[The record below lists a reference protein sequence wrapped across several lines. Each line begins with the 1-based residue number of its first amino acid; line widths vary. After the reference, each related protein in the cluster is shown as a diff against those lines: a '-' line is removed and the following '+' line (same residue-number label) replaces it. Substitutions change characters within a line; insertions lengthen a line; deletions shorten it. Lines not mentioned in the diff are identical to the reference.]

1 MPRRSAA
8 ILVVLAAA
16 VPAAADDN
24 LFRLIPKQ
32 ATFVWVV
39 EKPRAVFNAVAAIPQ
54 LEAARQIPQ
63 VRALY
68 EMAGAKRL
76 LQLLAHV
83 EAELGAKW
91 PELIDK
97 VAGGGVAL
105 AFDILKEPA
114 PTLLVVRGTDA
125 AVSDK
130 ALSLLV
136 KLIEDDGQTKV
147 IRSSRRGVDVI
158 GLDNDLSLA
167 RVGSVVYVANKPEI
181 LDAALAL
188 AKTNTRP
195 DSVETKPTVAV
206 AKAAAGPEP
215 LAWAWLD
222 FAAVK
227 QTQKAKDFFDNTRK
241 DLFQTVAFGATA
253 DALRRSE
260 YVAAVLTRTATGFRF
275 ALTLPAKRPDLPK
288 DLEFHVP
295 PVGERGTLPLLE
307 PPDVVY
313 SQSFHLDLGKLWADR
328 KSIVNPDV
336 LKQIEKA
343 EKDVSRFLPG
353 TTLGTLL
360 QQSGP
365 YHRLVFAQ
373 TGENLYAVEPGQPIP
388 IPAYV
393 VNVRDPKFAESLDA
407 ILRGAA
413 LLAGNQLGGLKQ
425 SDVEID
431 GIKVNVYRINEKP
444 TSAVADPNGIRF
456 NFAPCY
462 ATVGDSFVVAGSP
475 GMLKALIPEL
485 MKPSAAGHPAVW
497 RNKLYAAGGAAFLAA
512 HPEPAITETILGQGV
527 GLAEAKKQ
535 VADLTRWLATLGTAG
550 VEIEHGADAVTIAAE
565 WKLK

>member
-1 MPRRSAA
+1 MLRRSAA
-8 ILVVLAAA
+8 ILVLLAAA
-16 VPAAADDN
+16 VPAAADEN
-24 LFRLIPKQ
+24 LLRLVPKQ

-39 EKPRAVFNAVAAIPQ
+39 EKPRAVVDAVAAIPQ
-54 LEAARQIPQ
+54 LEAARQFPQ

-68 EMAGAKRL
+68 ETAGAKRFL
-76 LQLLAHV
+76 KLLAHL

-105 AFDILKEPA
+105 AFDVLKEPA

-125 AVSDK
+125 SVSNK
-130 ALSLLV
+130 TLSLLV
-136 KLIEDDGQTKV
+136 KLVEDDGQTKV
-147 IRSSRRGVDVI
+147 IRSSRLGVDVI
-158 GLDNDLSLA
+158 GLGNDLSLA
-167 RVGSVVYVANKPEI
+167 RVGPVVYVANKPEF

-188 AKTNTRP
+188 AMTNAP
-195 DSVETKPTVAV
+195 VDSVAANPTA
-206 AKAAAGPEP
+206 AAARTAAGPDP

-222 FAAVK
+222 FATVK

-241 DLFQTVAFGATA
+241 ELFQTVAFGATA
-253 DALRRSE
+253 DALRRSD
-260 YVAAVLTRTATGFRF
+260 YVAAGLTRTATGFRF
-275 ALTLPAKRPDLPK
+275 ALTLPAKRADLSK
-288 DLEFHVP
+288 DLDFHVP
-295 PVGERGTLPLLE
+295 PAGERGTLPLLE
-307 PPDVVY
+307 PPGVVY
-313 SQSFHLDLGKLWADR
+313 SQSFHLDLGNLWADR

-343 EKDVSRFLPG
+343 EKEVSRFLPG
-353 TTLGTLL
+353 STLGTLL

-365 YHRLVFAQ
+365 YHRLVFAH
-373 TGENLYAVEPGQPIP
+373 TGENLYSVEPGQPIP

-393 VNVRDPKFAESLDA
+393 VNVRDPKFVESLDA

-413 LLAGNQLGGLKQ
+413 LLAGNQMGGLKQ

-431 GIKVNVYRINEKP
+431 GLKVNVYRINEKP
-444 TSAVADPNGIRF
+444 TTAVADANGIRF

-462 ATVGDSFVVAGSP
+462 AAVGESFVVAGSP
-475 GMLKALIPEL
+475 GTLKALIPEL
-485 MKPSAAGHPAVW
+485 KKPSVVGHPAVW

-535 VADLTRWLATLGTAG
+535 VAELTRWLATLGTAG
-550 VEIEHGADAVTIAAE
+550 VEIDHGSDAVTIAVE

>member
-8 ILVVLAAA
+8 IVVILAVA
-16 VPAAADDN
+16 VPAAADDS
-24 LFRLIPKQ
+24 LLRLVPQ
-32 ATFVWVV
+32 PATFVWVV
-39 EKPRAVFNAVAAIPQ
+39 EKPRAVVDAVASIPQ
-54 LEAARQIPQ
+54 LEAARQFPQ

-68 EMAGAKRL
+68 ETAGAKRL
-76 LQLLAHV
+76 FQLLSHV
-83 EAELGAKW
+83 EAALGAKW

-97 VAGGGVAL
+97 VAGGGVVI
-105 AFDILKEPA
+105 AFDVLKEPA
-114 PTLLVVRGTDA
+114 TTLLIVRGTDA

-136 KLIEDDGQTKV
+136 KLVEDDGQTKV
-147 IRSSRRGVDVI
+147 TRSSRQGVDVI
-158 GLDNDLSLA
+158 GLGNDLSLA
-167 RVGSVVYVANKPEI
+167 RIGPVVFAANKPDF
-181 LDAALAL
+181 LDASLAL
-188 AKTNTRP
+188 AKTNDP
-195 DSVETKPTVAV
+195 ADSVEAKPTVAA
-206 AKAAAGPEP
+206 AKAAAGPDP

-222 FAAVK
+222 FAVVK

-253 DALRRSE
+253 DALRRSD
-260 YVAAVLTRTATGFRF
+260 YVAAGLTRTATGFRF
-275 ALTLPAKRPDLPK
+275 TLTLPAKRADLPK
-288 DLEFHVP
+288 DLDFHVP
-295 PVGERGTLPLLE
+295 PAGELGTLPLLE
-307 PPDVVY
+307 PPGVVY

-353 TTLGTLL
+353 TTLGTLF

-373 TGENLYAVEPGQPIP
+373 TGENLYTVEPGQPVP

-413 LLAGNQLGGLKQ
+413 LLAGNQLGGLTQ
-425 SDVEID
+425 SEVEID
-431 GIKVNVYRINEKP
+431 GIKVNLYRINEKP
-444 TSAVADPNGIRF
+444 ATAVADPNGIRF
-456 NFAPCY
+456 SFAPCY
-462 ATVGDSFVVAGSP
+462 AAVGDSFVVAGSP

-485 MKPSAAGHPAVW
+485 RKPSVAKHPAVL
-497 RNKLYAAGGAAFLAA
+497 RNKLYAAGGSAFLAA

-550 VEIEHGADAVTIAAE
+550 IDIEHGADVVTIAAE

>member
-1 MPRRSAA
+1 MPRRSTA
-8 ILVVLAAA
+8 ILLVLATA
-16 VPAAADDN
+16 VPAAADEN
-24 LFRLIPKQ
+24 LLRLVPKL

-39 EKPRAVFNAVAAIPQ
+39 EKPRAVVDAVAAIPQ
-54 LEAARQIPQ
+54 LEAARQFPQ

-68 EMAGAKRL
+68 ETAGAKRL

-83 EAELGAKW
+83 EVELGAKW
-91 PELIDK
+91 PELIDR

-105 AFDILKEPA
+105 AFDVLKEPA

-136 KLIEDDGQTKV
+136 KLVEDDGQTKV
-147 IRSSRRGVDVI
+147 LRTSHLGVDVI
-158 GLDNDLSLA
+158 VIGNDLSLA
-167 RVGSVVYVANKPEI
+167 RVGTVVYVANKPEI

-188 AKTNTRP
+188 AKTHAP
-195 DSVETKPTVAV
+195 ADSVAANPTA
-206 AKAAAGPEP
+206 AAARTAAGPDP

-241 DLFQTVAFGATA
+241 ELFQTVAFGATA
-253 DALRRSE
+253 DALRRSD
-260 YVAAVLTRTATGFRF
+260 YVAAALTRTATGFRF
-275 ALTLPAKRPDLPK
+275 TLTLPAKRADLSK
-288 DLEFHVP
+288 DLDFHVP
-295 PVGERGTLPLLE
+295 PAGERGTLPLLE
-307 PPDVVY
+307 PPGVVY

-328 KSIVNPDV
+328 KSIVDPAV

-343 EKDVSRFLPG
+343 EKGVSRFLPG

-373 TGENLYAVEPGQPIP
+373 TGEHLYTVEPAQPVP

-393 VNVRDPKFAESLDA
+393 INVRDPKFAESLDA

-413 LLAGNQLGGLKQ
+413 LLAGNQVGGLKQ

-431 GIKVNVYRINEKP
+431 GVKVNVYRINDKP
-444 TSAVADPNGIRF
+444 TTPVADPDGIRF

-462 ATVGDSFVVAGSP
+462 AAVGDSFVVACSS

-485 MKPSAAGHPAVW
+485 KKPSVAGHPAVW
-497 RNKLYAAGGAAFLAA
+497 RNKLYAVGGAAFLAA

-550 VEIEHGADAVTIAAE
+550 VEIDHGTDAVTIAAE